1 MKFPLFV
8 RLGLL
13 SSVLALG
20 AGVTFAADD
29 LGAVRGRMEK
39 RLSSVNALKDRK
51 AVGETNRGLLEGRAG
66 VVSGILNGIDT
77 EVWNPTTDALIAAR
91 YDASTPS
98 ERRPNKSALQRR
110 LGLKVDRK
118 AMVFGVVSRQIGRAH
133 V

>member
-51 AVGETNRGLLEGRAG
+51 AVGETNRGLLEGRGSLSSADQQ
-66 VVSGILNGIDT
+66 VVGEENSDRRR
-77 EVWNPTTDALIAAR
+77 VYAALASQTG
-91 YDASTPS
+91 ASTD
-98 ERRPNKSALQRR
+98 EVGRKRAAQLAEMARPGHWVQAP
-110 LGLKVDRK
+110 G
-118 AMVFGVVSRQIGRAH
+118 GEWRQK
-133 V
+133 